1 MKSQNDPKHKAALE
15 AYASA
20 MQAARENRELMI
32 DDQKFL
38 AGDQWPDEVKAARK
52 GRPIQTINR
61 LPAFVDQ
68 IVGDARQNKPSIKV
82 HPAED
87 GDEGVA
93 EIYAGLIR
101 NIEVESNA
109 DYAYDTAIE
118 HSSSFGFGAWRI
130 TTDYCDAMTFDQD
143 IKIERIV
150 NPMSVLFGPA
160 FQPDYSDAPYV
171 FVVESITRDEYKRRW
186 PKADMTTFD
195 SGKSDPNW
203 QNGEMVQ
210 VAEYWYKHYE
220 PATLYLLQDGTTTT
234 DAPPEKSMIVSSRPT
249 EIVSIRMCVL
259 SGAEILEEKT
269 DYPGKYLPII
279 GAQGKEDMVDGKR
292 ILRGI
297 VRFAKDPQRM
307 YNYWRDLSL
316 DTPIPTPDGWV
327 TMRDIHKGSRVFNEK
342 GEVVKVLGES
352 PTYTDKRC
360 YRVIFDDGSS
370 IIASAEH
377 TWTIER
383 RGNRSYRG
391 IDWQTVDVA
400 TEELVPGLD
409 FIWATKPLSLPD
421 VDLPIDP
428 YVLGYWLGNG
438 LSIGGMFYA
447 HEKDM
452 AEVSEH
458 FCYDLSPVVSSG
470 GRGVKRSAYGLVG
483 DLRINGLLRN
493 KHIPSQ
499 YLRASEQQRRAL
511 LQGMM
516 DSDGTCHK
524 TVKQCAFTTTTAA
537 IAEGMMELIRSLGIN
552 PVLSVR
558 QPYKMS
564 KRGKEYACAE
574 SYTITFTA
582 YADEQVFRLQ
592 RKAARLPE
600 RKHERRTKRHG
611 ISGVYL
617 VPSVETKCI
626 MVDTP
631 SHLFLAGESM
641 IPTHNTIDT
650 EQKALAPRAPVLVTA
665 EQIDGHEEH
674 WKRALTGN
682 LPFLT
687 YNNEQGA
694 PMPQRLNAGLPDN
707 QAERAAML
715 AVDELKSTTG
725 IFSAS
730 LGEQGN
736 ETSGRA
742 ILARQ
747 REGDTATYAYIDN
760 LGRAIRHSARVI
772 IDLIPHIYNT
782 ERVIQVMGVDGQKTL
797 ERINATMEDGSKVN
811 DLTTGKYDL
820 VVTVGP
826 SYATKRIEA
835 LNNMVEIAKMNP
847 AIMQVAGD
855 LMVKAMDWEGAEEIA
870 DRLKLMLPPQILQA
884 EQEGEGQQIPP
895 ELQAQIDQGMQ
906 LIEQQKA
913 EIEKLQDELEDKD
926 EDRRLRQYEID
937 VKAAIEAA
945 KIAAANP
952 DASTV
957 AQQAAQILAQQWM
970 EMAASAPDVTEEPE
984 GMEMEREQPGMMPE
998 TEADMPMDMP
1008 EELPPELM
1016 PTELIEEVPNI
1027 PEITGD
1033 MPEEPMQ

>member
-15 AYASA
+15 SYASA

-38 AGDQWPDEVKAARK
+38 AGDQWPDDVKAARK

-87 GDEGVA
+87 GDEDVA

-109 DYAYDTAIE
+109 DYAYDTTIE

-143 IKIERIV
+143 IKVERIV

-186 PKADMTTFD
+186 PKADLTTFD

-210 VAEYWYKHYE
+210 VAEYWYKHHE

-234 DAPPEKSMIVSSRPT
+234 DAPPEKAMFVSRRPT

-307 YNYWRDLSL
+307 YNYWR
-316 DTPIPTPDGWV
+316 
-327 TMRDIHKGSRVFNEK
+327 
-342 GEVVKVLGES
+342 
-352 PTYTDKRC
+352 
-360 YRVIFDDGSS
+360 
-370 IIASAEH
+370 
-377 TWTIER
+377 
-383 RGNRSYRG
+383 
-391 IDWQTVDVA
+391 
-400 TEELVPGLD
+400 
-409 FIWATKPLSLPD
+409 
-421 VDLPIDP
+421 
-428 YVLGYWLGNG
+428 
-438 LSIGGMFYA
+438 
-447 HEKDM
+447 
-452 AEVSEH
+452 
-458 FCYDLSPVVSSG
+458 
-470 GRGVKRSAYGLVG
+470 
-483 DLRINGLLRN
+483 
-493 KHIPSQ
+493 
-499 YLRASEQQRRAL
+499 
-511 LQGMM
+511 
-516 DSDGTCHK
+516 
-524 TVKQCAFTTTTAA
+524 
-537 IAEGMMELIRSLGIN
+537 
-552 PVLSVR
+552 
-558 QPYKMS
+558 
-564 KRGKEYACAE
+564 
-574 SYTITFTA
+574 
-582 YADEQVFRLQ
+582 
-592 RKAARLPE
+592 
-600 RKHERRTKRHG
+600 
-611 ISGVYL
+611 
-617 VPSVETKCI
+617 
-626 MVDTP
+626 
-631 SHLFLAGESM
+631 
-641 IPTHNTIDT
+641 TIDT

-855 LMVKAMDWEGAEEIA
+855 LMVKAMDWEGSEEIA

-926 EDRRLRQYEID
+926 EDPRLRQYEID

-952 DASTV
+952 DTSAV

-984 GMEMEREQPGMMPE
+984 GMEMERELPDMEGGMHMG
-998 TEADMPMDMP
+998 MP
-1008 EELPPELM
+1008 EELPPEM
-1016 PTELIEEVPNI
+1016 MEQIPPELIEEIPNI

-1033 MPEEPMQ
+1033 MPEEPM

>member
-15 AYASA
+15 SYASA

-38 AGDQWPDEVKAARK
+38 AGDQWPDDVKAARK

-87 GDEGVA
+87 GDEDVA

-171 FVVESITRDEYKRRW
+171 FVIESITRDEYKRRW
-186 PKADMTTFD
+186 PKADLTTFD

-210 VAEYWYKHYE
+210 VAEYWYKHHE

-234 DAPPEKSMIVSSRPT
+234 DAPPEKAMIVSSRPT

-307 YNYWRDLSL
+307 YNYWR
-316 DTPIPTPDGWV
+316 
-327 TMRDIHKGSRVFNEK
+327 
-342 GEVVKVLGES
+342 
-352 PTYTDKRC
+352 
-360 YRVIFDDGSS
+360 
-370 IIASAEH
+370 
-377 TWTIER
+377 
-383 RGNRSYRG
+383 
-391 IDWQTVDVA
+391 
-400 TEELVPGLD
+400 
-409 FIWATKPLSLPD
+409 
-421 VDLPIDP
+421 
-428 YVLGYWLGNG
+428 
-438 LSIGGMFYA
+438 
-447 HEKDM
+447 
-452 AEVSEH
+452 
-458 FCYDLSPVVSSG
+458 
-470 GRGVKRSAYGLVG
+470 
-483 DLRINGLLRN
+483 
-493 KHIPSQ
+493 
-499 YLRASEQQRRAL
+499 
-511 LQGMM
+511 
-516 DSDGTCHK
+516 
-524 TVKQCAFTTTTAA
+524 
-537 IAEGMMELIRSLGIN
+537 
-552 PVLSVR
+552 
-558 QPYKMS
+558 
-564 KRGKEYACAE
+564 
-574 SYTITFTA
+574 
-582 YADEQVFRLQ
+582 
-592 RKAARLPE
+592 
-600 RKHERRTKRHG
+600 
-611 ISGVYL
+611 
-617 VPSVETKCI
+617 
-626 MVDTP
+626 
-631 SHLFLAGESM
+631 
-641 IPTHNTIDT
+641 TIDT

-884 EQEGEGQQIPP
+884 EQEGEGQQIAP
-895 ELQAQIDQGMQ
+895 ELPAQIDQGMQ

-952 DASTV
+952 DSSAI

-984 GMEMEREQPGMMPE
+984 GMEMERELPDMEGG
-998 TEADMPMDMP
+998 MPMGMP
-1008 EELPPELM
+1008 EELPPEM
-1016 PTELIEEVPNI
+1016 MEQIPPELIEEIPNI

-1033 MPEEPMQ
+1033 MPEEPM

>member
-87 GDEGVA
+87 GDEDVA

-171 FVVESITRDEYKRRW
+171 FMVESITRDEYNRRW
-186 PKADMTTFD
+186 PKADLTTFD

-234 DAPPEKSMIVSSRPT
+234 NAPPEKSMIVSSRPT

-307 YNYWRDLSL
+307 YNYWR
-316 DTPIPTPDGWV
+316 
-327 TMRDIHKGSRVFNEK
+327 
-342 GEVVKVLGES
+342 
-352 PTYTDKRC
+352 
-360 YRVIFDDGSS
+360 
-370 IIASAEH
+370 
-377 TWTIER
+377 
-383 RGNRSYRG
+383 
-391 IDWQTVDVA
+391 
-400 TEELVPGLD
+400 
-409 FIWATKPLSLPD
+409 
-421 VDLPIDP
+421 
-428 YVLGYWLGNG
+428 
-438 LSIGGMFYA
+438 
-447 HEKDM
+447 
-452 AEVSEH
+452 
-458 FCYDLSPVVSSG
+458 
-470 GRGVKRSAYGLVG
+470 
-483 DLRINGLLRN
+483 
-493 KHIPSQ
+493 
-499 YLRASEQQRRAL
+499 
-511 LQGMM
+511 
-516 DSDGTCHK
+516 
-524 TVKQCAFTTTTAA
+524 
-537 IAEGMMELIRSLGIN
+537 
-552 PVLSVR
+552 
-558 QPYKMS
+558 
-564 KRGKEYACAE
+564 
-574 SYTITFTA
+574 
-582 YADEQVFRLQ
+582 
-592 RKAARLPE
+592 
-600 RKHERRTKRHG
+600 
-611 ISGVYL
+611 
-617 VPSVETKCI
+617 
-626 MVDTP
+626 
-631 SHLFLAGESM
+631 
-641 IPTHNTIDT
+641 TIDT

-707 QAERAAML
+707 GAERAAML

-884 EQEGEGQQIPP
+884 EQEGEGQQMPP

-906 LIEQQKA
+906 IIEQQKA
-913 EIEKLQDELEDKD
+913 EIDQLREELEDKD

-952 DASTV
+952 DASAV

-984 GMEMEREQPGMMPE
+984 MEPEQPEMEG
-998 TEADMPMDMP
+998 DMPMEMP
-1008 EELPPELM
+1008 EELPPEM
-1016 PTELIEEVPNI
+1016 MEQIPPELIEEIPNI

>member
-15 AYASA
+15 SYASA

-38 AGDQWPDEVKAARK
+38 AGDQWPDDVKAARK

-87 GDEGVA
+87 GDEDVA

-109 DYAYDTAIE
+109 DYAYDTTIE

-143 IKIERIV
+143 IKVERIV

-186 PKADMTTFD
+186 PKADLTTFD

-210 VAEYWYKHYE
+210 VAEYWYKHHE

-234 DAPPEKSMIVSSRPT
+234 DAPPEKAMIVSSRPT

-307 YNYWRDLSL
+307 YNYWR
-316 DTPIPTPDGWV
+316 
-327 TMRDIHKGSRVFNEK
+327 
-342 GEVVKVLGES
+342 
-352 PTYTDKRC
+352 
-360 YRVIFDDGSS
+360 
-370 IIASAEH
+370 
-377 TWTIER
+377 
-383 RGNRSYRG
+383 
-391 IDWQTVDVA
+391 
-400 TEELVPGLD
+400 
-409 FIWATKPLSLPD
+409 
-421 VDLPIDP
+421 
-428 YVLGYWLGNG
+428 
-438 LSIGGMFYA
+438 
-447 HEKDM
+447 
-452 AEVSEH
+452 
-458 FCYDLSPVVSSG
+458 
-470 GRGVKRSAYGLVG
+470 
-483 DLRINGLLRN
+483 
-493 KHIPSQ
+493 
-499 YLRASEQQRRAL
+499 
-511 LQGMM
+511 
-516 DSDGTCHK
+516 
-524 TVKQCAFTTTTAA
+524 
-537 IAEGMMELIRSLGIN
+537 
-552 PVLSVR
+552 
-558 QPYKMS
+558 
-564 KRGKEYACAE
+564 
-574 SYTITFTA
+574 
-582 YADEQVFRLQ
+582 
-592 RKAARLPE
+592 
-600 RKHERRTKRHG
+600 
-611 ISGVYL
+611 
-617 VPSVETKCI
+617 
-626 MVDTP
+626 
-631 SHLFLAGESM
+631 
-641 IPTHNTIDT
+641 TIDT

-855 LMVKAMDWEGAEEIA
+855 LMVKAMDWEGSEEIA

-952 DASTV
+952 DTSAV

-984 GMEMEREQPGMMPE
+984 GMEMERELPDMEGGMHMG
-998 TEADMPMDMP
+998 MP
-1008 EELPPELM
+1008 EELPPEM
-1016 PTELIEEVPNI
+1016 MEQIPPELIEEIPNI

-1033 MPEEPMQ
+1033 MPEEPM